1 MTEFSCNLTVI
12 ISGGEFFTV
21 ESRAAKIHLPLAFDQ
36 MDYVPLYRCL
46 FPSMPMFKVHRMSGL
61 RSLLGG
67 SQSSSQSNTLSGVSA
82 MLLLTATQKFRAEFL
97 IICLHSYTQQ
107 IWGRMSI
114 LWFKKMATPADWKTL
129 LGDGPLTKKQHI
141 VKVLHTLICEW
152 LVSAFEHCTQR
163 SNAARM
169 GSGKRCQFDLAVNHI
184 ICLSGSSSR
193 GRRPRAPLDSFQRR
207 RRRMRRRRRR
217 RRKSGR

>member
-1 MTEFSCNLTVI
+1 VRRR
-12 ISGGEFFTV
+12 FTCL
-21 ESRAAKIHLPLAFDQ
+21 SLATFDQ

-46 FPSMPMFKVHRMSGL
+46 FPSMPMFKVHRMSGV

-97 IICLHSYTQQ
+97 II
-107 IWGRMSI
+107 
-114 LWFKKMATPADWKTL
+114 WFKKMATPADWKTL

-152 LVSAFEHCTQR
+152 LVAAFEDAT
-163 SNAARM
+163 
-169 GSGKRCQFDLAVNHI
+169 GTIPKK
-184 ICLSGSSSR
+184 
-193 GRRPRAPLDSFQRR
+193 RR
-207 RRRMRRRRRR
+207 RTKHLGCLLQGALTQGWW
-217 RRKSGR
+217 RKSPDVWFYYFTSII